1 MLKQLKQFDPAKMGK
16 RKGYCLQNCREGFG
30 IPTGTFPSAKADMES
45 QRKSGTLH
53 SYDTLPNN
61 VSVPVYIDTTSKYE
75 HVKVHTANG
84 EWWED
89 GKKSTAPRASS
100 VFGWGELCDGVRVV
114 ENVNEPAPAPAPTPS
129 HKPVDQGVVLAVI
142 RGDYGNGS
150 DRIYRLQADGYDP
163 NEVQRAVNDYLSQ
176 CSQPKYYTVQ
186 VNDTLTKIAAEYNTS
201 VSELVRLNNIAD
213 PNKIYIGQRLRVA

>member
-1 MLKQLKQFDPAKMGK
+1 MLKQLKTFDPIKMGK

-30 IPTGTFPSAKADMES
+30 INKGTFPSAKADMES
-45 QRKSGTLH
+45 QRKNGTLH
-53 SYDTLPNN
+53 DYSTLPNG

-84 EWWED
+84 EWYED
-89 GKKSTAPRASS
+89 GKKSTAPKASS

-114 ENVNEPAPAPAPTPS
+114 ENVSEPKPQPS
-129 HKPVDQGVVLAVI
+129 GKKPVDEGVVRAVI
-142 RGDYGNGS
+142 RGDYGNGT
-150 DRIYRLQADGYDP
+150 DRIYRLQEDGYDP

-176 CSQPKYYTVQ
+176 YNQPKFYTVQ
-186 VNDTLTKIAAEYNTS
+186 VNDTLTKIAAKYHTS